1 MVSVEYKDESYYE
14 ASFNDLYTILNSESD
29 ESQAVIDAM
38 ESLNNQLKRSNA
50 NKMGQMISLFDQ
62 ENLSLSEVKKKS
74 DFRTTQNEN
83 TKETFIERYLFLII
97 KILFFV
103 VFFCFFLYQLKD
115 SIIIREKVSILDP
128 IIALPNKNNI

>member
-1 MVSVEYKDESYYE
+1 MVSVEYNYKSYYE
-14 ASFNDLYTILNSESD
+14 ASFNDLYTILNSES